1 MTGTVEAG
9 LSWLDFSVDLVMVF
23 SLWAVK
29 PLVMLLQELFRFK
42 TSFLFNDLKIENK
55 HFGGYCCLE
64 NTKDHQEKH
73 IHFLSVCY
81 LCS

>member
-55 HFGGYCCLE
+55 HILTLILMSFR
-64 NTKDHQEKH
+64 
-73 IHFLSVCY
+73 HFHL
-81 LCS
+81 